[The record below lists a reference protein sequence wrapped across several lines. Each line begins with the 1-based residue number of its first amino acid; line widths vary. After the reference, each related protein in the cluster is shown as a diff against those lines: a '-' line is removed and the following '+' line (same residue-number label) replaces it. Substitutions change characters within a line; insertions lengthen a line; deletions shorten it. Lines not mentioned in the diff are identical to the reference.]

1 MHINKT
7 MMFALFFSEIEEKK
21 LFFVFII
28 RSVAD
33 SKIWPRSS
41 QGKTI
46 LILEMLRQNYLHF
59 KWAKAL
65 IFSMNTQNISTL
77 GSFESATDVLNTF
90 AKITDLVLL

>member
-7 MMFALFFSEIEEKK
+7 MIFALFFSEIEEKK

-46 LILEMLRQNYLHF
+46 LILEMLRQSYLHF
-59 KWAKAL
+59 KWAKTL
-65 IFSMNTQNISTL
+65 IFSTNTQNIMYQIVIFL
-77 GSFESATDVLNTF
+77 KFGFLCVRHRCP
-90 AKITDLVLL
+90 